1 MNDNTSQQ
9 LPAQALP
16 ATPSQ
21 SAIKPVIAAPQPIAP
36 PSPQTIVLHASQDP
50 VPINIKTSPTDYN
63 GIALSVLASMVVAVV
78 TSTIGFRVAKHQQ
91 RANTK
96 AQLRLDAYN
105 AIQGALTKYS
115 EVEWPLSRIPRI
127 RAALEGA
134 VQGARQGQQLPLLA
148 RFEEFENPLE
158 AYISSLSN
166 ILSCLD
172 RYEAILPGFSI
183 IKTALLSA
191 RWDIR
196 RYRGPFEMVLL
207 NWLPVSG
214 FDHSGRPS
222 LINAKAITQE
232 AVDQFNEA
240 AKTLELALHQ
250 ASAWVFDL
258 GVEAQNFSL
267 KEYAEQA
274 VPRRQPDSG
283 GVFTVTID
291 PADREELQKK
301 FDAMAYGQAVIG
313 SKMYA
318 HGRYMSGKDWQ
329 KANEG

>member
-21 SAIKPVIAAPQPIAP
+21 STIKPVIAAPQPIAP

-105 AIQGALTKYS
+105 AIQSAWTKYS
-115 EVEWPLSRIPRI
+115 DIEWPFSRISRI
-127 RAALEGA
+127 RAELKGA
-134 VQGARQGQQLPLLA
+134 VQGAKQGQQLPLLA
-148 RFEEFENPLE
+148 RFEDFDTSLE
-158 AYISSLSN
+158 AYLSSLSN
-166 ILSCLD
+166 LLVCLD
-172 RYEAILPGFSI
+172 RYEAILPGFDI

-207 NWLPVSG
+207 NWLPVSRV
-214 FDHSGRPS
+214 DHSGRPA
-222 LINAKAITQE
+222 LINAKEVTQE
-232 AVDQFNEA
+232 AVEQFNKA
-240 AKTLELALHQ
+240 AEPLELALRQ
-250 ASAWVFDL
+250 ANGWVFDL
-258 GVEAQNFSL
+258 GVEAQNFTL
-267 KEYAEQA
+267 KDYADQV
-274 VPRRQPDSG
+274 VPRRQPDDAA
-283 GVFTVTID
+283 VFTVTID
-291 PADREELQKK
+291 QADRHELQKK
-301 FDAMAYGQAVIG
+301 FDTMAYGQAVKG
-313 SKMYA
+313 SLMYA
-318 HGRYMSGKDWQ
+318 HRQYMSGTEWTKT
-329 KANEG
+329 K